1 MKKFILI
8 LLIVLFSSL
17 AIFGDDLKD
26 TPAFVKLNL
35 HRIKIETELTDLK
48 TKYLER
54 HPEVV
59 AKNTELQVTK
69 HALEQLLLY
78 KQIPLDKFGNNM
90 AELLIKKIL
99 TETAL
104 LNLKRITTETH
115 PDFIAKSSELKIIT
129 KEIETILPP
138 LVQTNNE
145 QKKEEQPKFQVK
157 LFEIKYKQPQTLVN
171 AINALGSG
179 LPNARIDANNDLKTI
194 TVRDFPENIAAIEG
208 ALKRLDLPD
217 AAPVSIQTQIYL
229 IAASDEAAEPG
240 TIPKEIDSVMA
251 QVKATLKYKNY
262 RFLNTY
268 INRVNDG
275 GGIEY
280 NGKGDF
286 KTIDSGNNPSFL
298 NYNMRS
304 VRLATD
310 NTGKEAIRI
319 GRFYIGGRIPVQSGL
334 PPNVQYQYQ
343 DVGLT
348 TELSLPEGGLVVVG
362 TTNLGTSGGAIIV
375 VVSAKRIQ

>member
-8 LLIVLFSSL
+8 FLIVLFSSL

-104 LNLKRITTETH
+104 LNLKRINTETH
-115 PDFIAKSSELKIIT
+115 PDFVAKSSELKIIT

-138 LVQTNNE
+138 LAQTTNE
-145 QKKEEQPKFQVK
+145 QKKEELPKLQVK
-157 LFEIKYKQPQTLVN
+157 LFEIKNKQPETLVN
-171 AINALGSG
+171 AIFALGSG
-179 LPNARIDANNDLKTI
+179 APNTRIDPNNNLKTI

-229 IAASDEAAEPG
+229 IAASDEVGDPG
-240 TIPKEIDSVMA
+240 TFPKEIDPVLA
-251 QVKATLKYKNY
+251 QLKSTLKYKNY
-262 RFLNTY
+262 RFVNTF

-275 GGIEY
+275 GSFESSGTGY
-280 NGKGDF
+280 NTAGSNTP
-286 KTIDSGNNPSFL
+286 TIIQCKMGQ
-298 NYNMRS
+298 
-304 VRLATD
+304 VRIASD

-319 GRFYIGGRIPVQSGL
+319 GKFSFSARVPVQVGQGS
-334 PPNVQYQYQ
+334 VQYQ
-343 DVGLT
+343 DVGIT
-348 TELSLPEGGLVVVG
+348 TELSLSEGGLVVVG
-362 TTNLGTSGGAIIV
+362 TGNMGLTDGAMIV
-375 VVSAKRIQ
+375 IVSAKKMK